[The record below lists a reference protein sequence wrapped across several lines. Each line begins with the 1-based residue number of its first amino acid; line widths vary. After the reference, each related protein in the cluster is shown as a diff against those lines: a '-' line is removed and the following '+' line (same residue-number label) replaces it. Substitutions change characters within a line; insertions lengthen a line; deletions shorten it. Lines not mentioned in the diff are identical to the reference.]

1 MNPCWLPFSEVLWH
15 SHQDNFI
22 RNAEDIQYYIL
33 FQRYALK
40 HTVVSPRSQWVNL
53 NGWLLKSCN
62 SSTQAKALHYICPS
76 LLMMTEWNLPLKFFF
91 FLQKSNIWYS
101 VDLWIADKFSRPILN
116 TAARKMQI
124 QGASSRLSSICD
136 YTYNLKTKLYFVMKS
151 CMLYVKF
158 IHPCWRRY
166 NSH

>member
-1 MNPCWLPFSEVLWH
+1 MKPCWLAISDVLWH

-22 RNAEDIQYYIL
+22 RNAEDIQFYIL

-53 NGWLLKSCN
+53 SGWLLKSCN

-76 LLMMTEWNLPLKFFF
+76 LLMMTEWNLPLKLFFCKRAIF
-91 FLQKSNIWYS
+91 DIVSNCELLINFQ
-101 VDLWIADKFSRPILN
+101 DLFWTVQERCN
-116 TAARKMQI
+116 ARLLAI
-124 QGASSRLSSICD
+124 HFHLFCD